1 MFPRYFPYGQLPTV
15 PNVNSLIG
23 LSLGLPL
30 DSTSIV
36 PGQDISSLLLSAQ
49 SNFSASPSLHPA
61 SPYFLPQTTQFL
73 GGLPVTNAVNPLI
86 AQLNLSQML
95 PLLNPSLLPISTC
108 DLTTTSSESSDA
120 HTIVRAPVLYGNSN
134 GSAISQVSSKEANK
148 SPPDQ
153 IVASYAA
160 AARAA
165 AIAYQQPLSN
175 AAEVFLSAAASAAGP
190 PNNTSG
196 YAVTTAKNRTTQRRA
211 LGVSCA
217 NLPSSGVK
225 SSLATVKSEGT
236 KPPLPWNS
244 AWTRIVDRQSDVVV
258 YISPG
263 GSRLKNVAEVRAH
276 LERWLSA
283 ERAAAI
289 SDECINTSFC
299 FDANRE
305 VRLVSAPDDSIFVFP
320 EEVEAPNRPPTVT
333 DAPSSLSSAPLP
345 SSPSSTPSLPS
356 KTEDV
361 SLNTSAAALTPVAPE
376 IEATTSVAMF
386 TASIAVKRSA
396 PSPEGTDGKDGME
409 STVLPSTSEVET
421 NGAPR
426 EDESRQPKKAK
437 VESEPASVP
446 QLLTPLPSLSN
457 DVALTTPSF
466 VARGITRVGNTTTM
480 VPSVVPSVLPP
491 TSTTASTASTYALAQ
506 HLATLQQH
514 QALLASAGLIN
525 PADAAHQQQQQQ
537 LFEHYKQQHQQQA
550 VAAAVAAA
558 LLLQQQQQHQL
569 QLQQHLQTVYAT
581 ALQQQQHQQT
591 LQQQHH
597 QDGNQ

>member
-30 DSTSIV
+30 DSASIV

-49 SNFSASPSLHPA
+49 SNLSASPSLHAA

-95 PLLNPSLLPISTC
+95 PLLNPGLLSSSTC

-134 GSAISQVSSKEANK
+134 GTAVSQVSSKEANK

-165 AIAYQQPLSN
+165 AIAYQQPLSS

-190 PNNTSG
+190 LTNSSG
-196 YAVTTAKNRTTQRRA
+196 YAVTTAKNRTTQKRA
-211 LGVSCA
+211 SGVICVNS
-217 NLPSSGVK
+217 SSGGIK
-225 SSLATVKSEGT
+225 SSLAVVKSEGT

-263 GSRLKNVAEVRAH
+263 GSRLKSMAEVRAH
-276 LERWLSA
+276 LERWLSV

-305 VRLVSAPDDSIFVFP
+305 VRLVSAPDDSVFVFP
-320 EEVEAPNRPPTVT
+320 EEVEPSSRPPTVT
-333 DAPSSLSSAPLP
+333 GA
-345 SSPSSTPSLPS
+345 PSLPS
-356 KTEDV
+356 APSPPPSSSTSPLTSKIEDI
-361 SLNTSAAALTPVAPE
+361 SSSAGGAASTSITPE
-376 IEATTSVAMF
+376 NELTTSVAAS
-386 TASIAVKRSA
+386 TAPIAVKRSA
-396 PSPEGTDGKDGME
+396 PTPERTDGKDGME
-409 STVLPSTSEVET
+409 STVLPSTSEAET
-421 NGAPR
+421 NGATK
-426 EDESRQPKKAK
+426 EDESRQPKKSK
-437 VESEPASVP
+437 IEPEPTSVP

-466 VARGITRVGNTTTM
+466 VARGMTRAGGAPTV

-491 TSTTASTASTYALAQ
+491 TSTASSTAGAYALAQ

-525 PADAAHQQQQQQ
+525 PVDAAHQQQQQQ

-550 VAAAVAAA
+550 VAAAVTAA

>member
-1 MFPRYFPYGQLPTV
+1 MFPRYFPYGQLPNV
-15 PNVNSLIG
+15 PNVNPLLG

-49 SNFSASPSLHPA
+49 SNLSAPPSLHAA
-61 SPYFLPQTTQFL
+61 SPYFLPQTAQFL
-73 GGLPVTNAVNPLI
+73 GGLPITNAVNPLI
-86 AQLNLSQML
+86 AQLSLSQML
-95 PLLNPSLLPISTC
+95 PLLNPGLLQSSTC
-108 DLTTTSSESSDA
+108 DLTTTSSEPSDA
-120 HTIVRAPVLYGNSN
+120 HTIVRAPVLYGNSS
-134 GSAISQVSSKEANK
+134 GSSISQVSSKEANK

-165 AIAYQQPLSN
+165 AIANQQPLSN
-175 AAEVFLSAAASAAGP
+175 AAEVFLSATAPVAEP
-190 PNNTSG
+190 LTNTG
-196 YAVTTAKNRTTQRRA
+196 GHVVTTIKNRTTQRRA
-211 LGVSCA
+211 SGVCA
-217 NLPSSGVK
+217 NPPLGETK
-225 SSLATVKSEGT
+225 SSQTVVKSEGT

-283 ERAAAI
+283 EQAALI

-320 EEVEAPNRPPTVT
+320 EEVETSNRPPVVT
-333 DAPSSLSSAPLP
+333 DTSLPSAPLP
-345 SSPSSTPSLPS
+345 PSPSSTPPVSS
-356 KTEDV
+356 KVDAV
-361 SLNTSAAALTPVAPE
+361 SSKSTGTVAPTAAPE
-376 IEATTSVAMF
+376 NEATASVAVFTTSVA
-386 TASIAVKRSA
+386 TKRSA
-396 PSPEGTDGKDGME
+396 PSLDHTDGKDGTE
-409 STVLPSTSEVET
+409 STFLPSSSEAEI
-421 NGAPR
+421 NGASR
-426 EDESRQPKKAK
+426 GDESRQPKKAK
-437 VESEPASVP
+437 VDSGSACVP
-446 QLLTPLPSLSN
+446 QPLAPLPSFSN

-466 VARGITRVGNTTTM
+466 VARTMTRAGGATTV

-491 TSTTASTASTYALAQ
+491 TTTSSTAGTYALAQ
-506 HLATLQQH
+506 HLATLQQQQ
-514 QALLASAGLIN
+514 QALLATAGLIH
-525 PADAAHQQQQQQ
+525 PADAAHQQQQQ

-581 ALQQQQHQQT
+581 AIQQQQHQQT
-591 LQQQHH
+591 LQQQHP
-597 QDGNQ
+597 QDSNQ

>member
-1 MFPRYFPYGQLPTV
+1 MFPRYFPYGQLPSV
-15 PNVNSLIG
+15 PNVNSLLG

-36 PGQDISSLLLSAQ
+36 SGQDISSLLLPAQ
-49 SNFSASPSLHPA
+49 PNLSTSSSLHAA
-61 SPYFLPQTTQFL
+61 SPYFLPQTAQFL
-73 GGLPVTNAVNPLI
+73 GGLPIPNAVNPLI

-95 PLLNPSLLPISTC
+95 PLLNPGLLQQPTC
-108 DLTTTSSESSDA
+108 DLTTTSSEPSDT

-134 GSAISQVSSKEANK
+134 GSTTSQVPSKEANK

-190 PNNTSG
+190 LTNTSG
-196 YAVTTAKNRTTQRRA
+196 YVVATAKNRTAQKRA
-211 LGVSCA
+211 PGVSCA
-217 NLPSSGVK
+217 NSTSSGPK
-225 SSLATVKSEGT
+225 TSLAVAKSEGA

-244 AWTRIVDRQSDVVV
+244 AWTRIVDRQSDIVV

-305 VRLVSAPDDSIFVFP
+305 VRLVSAPDDSVFVFP
-320 EEVEAPNRPPTVT
+320 EEVETSNRAPVMT
-333 DAPSSLSSAPLP
+333 DAPSPSAPLLPP
-345 SSPSSTPSLPS
+345 SSAPSLPS
-356 KTEDV
+356 KAEG
-361 SLNTSAAALTPVAPE
+361 SLSDLTGTAAPTSIAPDN
-376 IEATTSVAMF
+376 EATTSISAL
-386 TASIAVKRSA
+386 TASTAVKRLAS
-396 PSPEGTDGKDGME
+396 SPERTDGRNGAE
-409 STVLPSTSEVET
+409 STVLPSTSEAET
-421 NGAPR
+421 NGATKK
-426 EDESRQPKKAK
+426 DESRQPKKAK
-437 VESEPASVP
+437 VEPEPASVP
-446 QLLTPLPSLSN
+446 QLLAPLPSLSN
-457 DVALTTPSF
+457 DVALTTSSF
-466 VARGITRVGNTTTM
+466 VARGMARAGGATTV

-491 TSTTASTASTYALAQ
+491 TSTTSSTSSAYALAQ

-514 QALLASAGLIN
+514 QALLASAGLIHS
-525 PADAAHQQQQQQ
+525 ADAAHQQQQQQ

-581 ALQQQQHQQT
+581 ALQQQQHQQA

>member
-1 MFPRYFPYGQLPTV
+1 MFPRYFPYGQLPSV
-15 PNVNSLIG
+15 PNVNPLLG

-36 PGQDISSLLLSAQ
+36 PGQDISSLLLPAQ
-49 SNFSASPSLHPA
+49 SNLSTSSSLHA
-61 SPYFLPQTTQFL
+61 SSPYFLPQTAQFL
-73 GGLPVTNAVNPLI
+73 GGLPIPNAVNPLI
-86 AQLNLSQML
+86 AQLNLSQMF
-95 PLLNPSLLPISTC
+95 PLLNPGLLQQSTY
-108 DLTTTSSESSDA
+108 DLTTTSSEPSDT

-134 GSAISQVSSKEANK
+134 GSTTSQVSSKAANK

-175 AAEVFLSAAASAAGP
+175 AAEVFLSATASAAGP
-190 PNNTSG
+190 LTNTSG
-196 YAVTTAKNRTTQRRA
+196 YVVATAKNRTAQKRA
-211 LGVSCA
+211 PGVSCA
-217 NLPSSGVK
+217 NSTSSGPKTSLVVAK
-225 SSLATVKSEGT
+225 SDGA

-244 AWTRIVDRQSDVVV
+244 AWTRIVDRQSDIVV

-305 VRLVSAPDDSIFVFP
+305 VRLVSAPDDSVFVFP
-320 EEVEAPNRPPTVT
+320 EEVETSNRAPVMT
-333 DAPSSLSSAPLP
+333 DAPSPSAPSLPPSSAPSLSSKAEDSSSDLTGTAAP
-345 SSPSSTPSLPS
+345 
-356 KTEDV
+356 
-361 SLNTSAAALTPVAPE
+361 TSIAPDN
-376 IEATTSVAMF
+376 EATTSISAP
-386 TASIAVKRSA
+386 TASTAVKRLAS
-396 PSPEGTDGKDGME
+396 SPERTDGRNGAE
-409 STVLPSTSEVET
+409 STVLPSTLEAET
-421 NGAPR
+421 NGATK

-437 VESEPASVP
+437 VEPEPASIP
-446 QLLTPLPSLSN
+446 QLLAPLPSLSN
-457 DVALTTPSF
+457 DVALTTSSF
-466 VARGITRVGNTTTM
+466 VARGMARAGGATTV

-491 TSTTASTASTYALAQ
+491 TSTTSSTSSVYALAQ

-514 QALLASAGLIN
+514 QALLASAGLIHS
-525 PADAAHQQQQQQ
+525 ADAAHQQQQQQ

-581 ALQQQQHQQT
+581 ALQQQQHQHA